1 MMSNLLE
8 VVVVQVL
15 HPSNRMNPEQWVFMD
30 KQDAK
35 DKIDELYANLRD
47 GARVHTSTQKLIFT
61 KFLLN
66 SSL

>member
-1 MMSNLLE
+1 MSNLME

-15 HPSNRMNPEQWVFMD
+15 HPSNRMNPEQFVYVD
-30 KQDAK
+30 QQDAK

-47 GARVHTSTQKLIFT
+47 GARVHQSIQKVIFT
-61 KFLLN
+61 KSILN